1 METGF
6 LIVNLLGCVLVITST
21 LVVLAR
27 KLRAAAYMYALQSF
41 VIVAMFAT
49 LGATTGS
56 TELYMWAV
64 SAFITKVLLVPGIM
78 LYTIKKIGEDA
89 DVELPSKLSP
99 VGCVLLVIAE
109 VVVCYL
115 AVMGISLPTAAAVHP
130 ALAISLAHFAIGLT
144 CIVSQRN
151 IMKQIFGYCLM
162 ENGSHVTL
170 ALLAP
175 NAPGLVETGI
185 ATDAVFAVVIMVLIA
200 CKIHRVN
207 QTLDAHDLMN
217 LRG

>member
-27 KLRAAAYMYALQSF
+27 KLRSAAYMYALQSL

-56 TELYMWAV
+56 TELYMWSV
-64 SAFITKVLLVPGIM
+64 SAFVTKVVLVPGIM
-78 LYTIKKIGEDA
+78 LYTIKKMGDDA

-151 IMKQIFGYCLM
+151 IMKQVFGYCLM

-185 ATDAVFAVVIMVLIA
+185 ATDAVFAVIIMVFIA

-207 QTLDAHDLMN
+207 KTLDAHDLMN